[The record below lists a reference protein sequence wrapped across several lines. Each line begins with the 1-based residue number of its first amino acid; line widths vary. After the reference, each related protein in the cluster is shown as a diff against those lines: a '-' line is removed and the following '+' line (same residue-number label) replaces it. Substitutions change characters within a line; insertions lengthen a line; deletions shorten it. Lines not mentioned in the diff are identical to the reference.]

1 MGISKELFGTMPGG
15 EKVFCWTLI
24 NENGLA
30 AKIIDYGATVQS
42 IIVPDKNGKPVD
54 VVLGYDTLEGYISGD
69 CYIGATVG
77 RFANRIKNGC
87 FELNGEKYELCI
99 NNGPNH
105 LHGGKIGFDRCLWY
119 AEQIGEKVAFSRTSP
134 DGEEG
139 YPGNLEVKVTFCWEG
154 DSFKIEY
161 EAETDRD
168 TIINLTNHS
177 YFNLNGEGK
186 VDEHFLKIEADRYT
200 VCDENCTPTGE
211 LASVE
216 GTAMDFRDPKTIG
229 KDAYNDE
236 PCVKPFGGYDA
247 NFVISGHPFAKAIGD
262 KTGITIVA
270 DTDQPGVQ
278 LYTANALTEQKGKG
292 GADYGF
298 RSAFC
303 LETQHFPDC
312 VNHPE
317 WPSPILRKGEKFHS
331 VTTYTFLCDRTE
343 KQI

>member
-1 MGISKELFGTMPGG
+1 MGVSKKVFGTMPDGT
-15 EKVFCWTLI
+15 EIFCWTI
-24 NENGLA
+24 FNEKGFE
-30 AKIIDYGATVQS
+30 AKILDYGATIQS
-42 IIVPDKNGKPVD
+42 IIVPDKNGVPVD
-54 VVLGYDTLEGYISGD
+54 VVLGYDTVEGYISGD
-69 CYIGATVG
+69 GYIGATVG
-77 RFANRIKNGC
+77 RFANRIKEGR
-87 FELNGEKYELCI
+87 FELNGEKYELYI

-105 LHGGKIGFDRCLWY
+105 LHGGKKGFDRCIWS
-119 AEQIGEKVAFSRTSP
+119 AKQVGEKVVFSRISP

-139 YPGNLEVKVTFCWEG
+139 YPGNLEISVIFGWEG
-154 DSFKIEY
+154 DSLIIEY

-168 TIINLTNHS
+168 TILNLTNHS
-177 YFNLNGEGK
+177 YFNLNGKDK
-186 VDEHFLKIEADRYT
+186 VDEHILQINAERFT
-200 VCDENCTPTGE
+200 VCDQNCTPTGE
-211 LASVE
+211 LALVE
-216 GTAMDFRDPKTIG
+216 GTAMDFRTPKTIG

-247 NFVISGHPFAKAIGD
+247 NFVISGHPFAKATGD
-262 KTGITIVA
+262 KTGITLVA

-303 LETQHFPDC
+303 LETQHYPDC

-331 VTTYTFLCDRTE
+331 VTKYTFTCNIVE
-343 KQI
+343 

>member
-1 MGISKELFGTMPGG
+1 MDISRQLFGTMPDGT
-15 EKVFCWTLI
+15 EVFCWIIT
-24 NENGLA
+24 NEKGFV
-30 AKIIDYGATVQS
+30 AKILDYGATVQS
-42 IIVPDKNGKPVD
+42 IIVPDKNGEPVD
-54 VVLGYDTLEGYISGD
+54 VVLGYDTLEEYIAGD

-77 RFANRIKNGC
+77 RFANRIKEGK

-105 LHGGKIGFDRCLWY
+105 LHGGKKGFDRCVWS
-119 AEQIGEKVAFSRTSP
+119 AKQIGEKVVFSRISP

-154 DSFKIEY
+154 DSLKIEY

-168 TIINLTNHS
+168 TVLNLTNHS
-177 YFNLNGEGK
+177 YFNLNGAGNGK
-186 VDEHFLKIEADRYT
+186 VDEHVLQINADRFT
-200 VCDENCTPTGE
+200 VCDQNCTPTGE

-216 GTAMDFRDPKTIG
+216 ETAMDFRNPKTIG

-247 NFVISGHPFAKAIGD
+247 NFVISGHPFAKATGNE
-262 KTGITIVA
+262 TGITVVA

-292 GADYGF
+292 GADYGS

-331 VTTYTFLCDRTE
+331 VTTYSF
-343 KQI
+343 I

>member
-1 MGISKELFGTMPGG
+1 MSTEFFVLFFFGNKSIFCEAFEFFSLSQNRTRPFRMVYAIRKMLSFEAKCASEAIIRAAFSLLLGKSICGIKLNS
-15 EKVFCWTLI
+15 
-24 NENGLA
+24 GLVGIRN
-30 AKIIDYGATVQS
+30 KSYSGF
-42 IIVPDKNGKPVD
+42 
-54 VVLGYDTLEGYISGD
+54 ISGRD
-69 CYIGATVG
+69 CKRMTAYNKVCVISAK
-77 RFANRIKNGC
+77 RFYAGFVVICVFSDDFRITEIHC
-87 FELNGEKYELCI
+87 CSLNGSKFT
-99 NNGPNH
+99 GR
-105 LHGGKIGFDRCLWY
+105 GAAF
-119 AEQIGEKVAFSRTSP
+119 VANSVS
-134 DGEEG
+134 
-139 YPGNLEVKVTFCWEG
+139 
-154 DSFKIEY
+154 
-161 EAETDRD
+161 
-168 TIINLTNHS
+168 
-177 YFNLNGEGK
+177 
-186 VDEHFLKIEADRYT
+186 

>member
-1 MGISKELFGTMPGG
+1 MGVSKKVFGTMPDGT
-15 EKVFCWTLI
+15 EIFCWTI
-24 NENGLA
+24 FNEKGFE
-30 AKIIDYGATVQS
+30 AKILDYGATIQS
-42 IIVPDKNGKPVD
+42 IIVPDKNGVPVD
-54 VVLGYDTLEGYISGD
+54 VVLGYDTVEGYISGD
-69 CYIGATVG
+69 GYIGATVG
-77 RFANRIKNGC
+77 RFANRIKEGR
-87 FELNGEKYELCI
+87 FELNGEKYELYI

-105 LHGGKIGFDRCLWY
+105 LHGGKKGFDKCIWS
-119 AEQIGEKVAFSRTSP
+119 AKQVGEKVVFSRISP

-139 YPGNLEVKVTFCWEG
+139 YPGNLEISVIFGWEG
-154 DSFKIEY
+154 DSLIIEY

-168 TIINLTNHS
+168 TILNLTNHS
-177 YFNLNGEGK
+177 YFNLNGKDK
-186 VDEHFLKIEADRYT
+186 VDEHILQINAERFT
-200 VCDENCTPTGE
+200 VCDQNCTPTGE
-211 LASVE
+211 LALVE
-216 GTAMDFRDPKTIG
+216 GTAMDFRTPKTIG

-247 NFVISGHPFAKAIGD
+247 NFVISGHPFAKATGD
-262 KTGITIVA
+262 KTGITLVA

-303 LETQHFPDC
+303 LETQHYPDC

-331 VTTYTFLCDRTE
+331 VTKYTFTCNRAE
-343 KQI
+343 